1 MIVRMP
7 ERAGGRRPD
16 VRRLERQLER
26 AQLYLDGALNTGE
39 GDPDLR
45 RRVDGLR
52 RELESVLQDIRRR
65 P

>member
-7 ERAGGRRPD
+7 ERGRGRRPD
-16 VRRLERQLER
+16 LRRLERQLER

-39 GDPDLR
+39 GGPDLR
-45 RRVDGLR
+45 RRVDLLQ
-52 RELESVLQDIRRR
+52 RELTLVLHDLHRR